1 MPTRRRP
8 QPGEEPRAQQT
19 LYLRASL
26 RKRLRVAA
34 AILDVEISNLVDDA
48 LTRYLDDL
56 NAKRV
61 AQGQPLLPTD

>member
-1 MPTRRRP
+1 
-8 QPGEEPRAQQT
+8 
-19 LYLRASL
+19 L

-48 LTRYLDDL
+48 LTGYLDDL

-61 AQGQPLLPTD
+61 AQGQPPLPTD